1 MTTLDDANGS
11 GGGLLAP
18 RLGSCFGTI
27 RRGGVAEAC
36 PRVVVWH
43 GTLQTTR
50 NGMTW
55 QVDACERHAQ
65 ALADRRRITTLA
77 AFGPSSAAVPGPGC

>member
-1 MTTLDDANGS
+1 MTTPDNANGS
-11 GGGLLAP
+11 SAGVLAP

-36 PRVVVWH
+36 PGVVAWH
-43 GTLQTTR
+43 GTLRTTR

-77 AFGPSSAAVPGPGC
+77 AFGPSSAAVQGRGC